1 MRKGGINRYTAALL
15 SLAGLCIAV
24 LSMAAGDSAM
34 VAASVQ
40 ATQGVLSGMV
50 VAVDAGHGGYDG
62 GAVGRASGV
71 AEKGLN
77 LDVAQRLSRLLTQ
90 AGADVVMTRT
100 GDYALCDENPPIRKK
115 LQDMQRRAQIVGESA
130 AQMLI
135 SIHMNEYTRPSQSGP
150 QVFYREGCDAGRLLA
165 GVLQQSLIDGLAP
178 KKKREAMAG
187 DYYILTLGL
196 PSVLVECGFLSNPEE
211 EALLLDAQYR
221 QRIAEA
227 LFDGVVS
234 WTALPGDRPEPL
246 KKLERS

>member
-1 MRKGGINRYTAALL
+1 MNGRGIRRYTAMMLGM
-15 SLAGLCIAV
+15 AGLCIAI
-24 LSMAAGDSAM
+24 LSMAAGSNALI
-34 VAASVQ
+34 ATSVE

-50 VAVDAGHGGYDG
+50 IAVDAGHGGYDG
-62 GAVGRASGV
+62 GAVGRKSGV

-77 LDVAQRLSRLLTQ
+77 LDVSQRLARLLEQ
-90 AGADVVMTRT
+90 AGAKVVMTRT

-115 LQDMQRRAQIVGESA
+115 LQDMQRRAQIVEESD
-130 AQMLI
+130 AQLLI
-135 SIHMNEYTRPSQSGP
+135 SIHMNEYSRQNQSGP

-165 GVLQQSLIDGLAP
+165 GVLQESLVEGLAP

-211 EALLLDAQYR
+211 EALLLDAGYR
-221 QRIAEA
+221 QRIAQA
-227 LFDGVVS
+227 VFDGITD
-234 WTALPGDRPEPL
+234 WAALPGDRPVAL